1 MSGLEPTTTHKAA
14 LPTTRINLTLYKID
28 AITEGDMDE
37 LINALATEHQAD
49 LLATLGDDN

>member
-1 MSGLEPTTTHKAA
+1 ERIRTYNYPQGRITDH
-14 LPTTRINLTLYKID
+14 RINLTLYKID

-49 LLATLGDDN
+49 LLATLGEDN